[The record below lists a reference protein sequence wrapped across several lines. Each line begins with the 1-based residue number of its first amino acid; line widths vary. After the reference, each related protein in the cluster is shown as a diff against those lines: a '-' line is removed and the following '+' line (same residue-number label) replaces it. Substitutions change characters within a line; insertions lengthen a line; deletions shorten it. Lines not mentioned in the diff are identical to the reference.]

1 MLASGDFE
9 GPFQLTRE
17 AGYKKENE
25 GKQIGVKLIYKDTD
39 SEEVIGKEVS
49 WILSDWTQTWNII
62 TDIKSR
68 CMSCIYINKH
78 QDYCSGPNNSGSL
91 WDNLTS
97 YYICPDFEENN

>member
-49 WILSDWTQTWNII
+49 WILSD
-62 TDIKSR
+62 
-68 CMSCIYINKH
+68 
-78 QDYCSGPNNSGSL
+78 
-91 WDNLTS
+91 
-97 YYICPDFEENN
+97 